1 MLLLTKQHPPPEL
14 GTAQCFSLS
23 TAASQRDVPSSCQ
36 PEGQKSALPELP
48 AASRLCSGRE
58 EWGVSTRHFQGK
70 SKNES
75 MASRLNAP
83 CLLIPDR
90 LLTVHTTTV
99 PKEGIFGLT
108 RIDKS
113 LKQHIELPFQ
123 WTLTGNKIPEPYH
136 LVGLLMASVLY
147 FETDPELVT
156 QTHFNFSW
164 PCNYLYSLRQTLLQ
178 YILISY
184 FLKAIWDKVS
194 FKITGSLGVKPK

>member
-1 MLLLTKQHPPPEL
+1 MCP
-14 GTAQCFSLS
+14 A
-23 TAASQRDVPSSCQ
+23 AASPQ
-36 PEGQKSALPELP
+36 PEGQKLMLPELP
-48 AASRLCSGRE
+48 AASCLCSGRE
-58 EWGVSTRHFQGK
+58 EWGVSTRRFQGK
-70 SKNES
+70 KNES

-99 PKEGIFGLT
+99 PKEGIFCLT
-108 RIDKS
+108 TINKS
-113 LKQHIELPFQ
+113 LKQHIELTFQ
-123 WTLTGNKIPEPYH
+123 WTLTGNKTPKPYH

-147 FETDPELVT
+147 FETDPELIT

-164 PCNYLYSLRQTLLQ
+164 PCNYLYGLRQTLLQ
-178 YILISY
+178 DILISY